1 MSQAQTQSVAKMSK
15 TDKEATLKTLCAD
28 GWLAQTDDA
37 AGFLKL
43 GSSRVP
49 GAEGVS
55 AGAGAGEGEGQV
67 GEDALDERC
76 NEV

>member
-1 MSQAQTQSVAKMSK
+1 LSQAQTQSVAKMSK

-43 GSSRVP
+43 L
-49 GAEGVS
+49 GVR
-55 AGAGAGEGEGQV
+55 AFLELKEFLLEQAP
-67 GEDALDERC
+67 ERARAKW
-76 NEV
+76 EKML

>member
-43 GSSRVP
+43 GVRAFRELKEFLLEQAP
-49 GAEGVS
+49 
-55 AGAGAGEGEGQV
+55 
-67 GEDALDERC
+67 ERARAKW
-76 NEV
+76 EKML